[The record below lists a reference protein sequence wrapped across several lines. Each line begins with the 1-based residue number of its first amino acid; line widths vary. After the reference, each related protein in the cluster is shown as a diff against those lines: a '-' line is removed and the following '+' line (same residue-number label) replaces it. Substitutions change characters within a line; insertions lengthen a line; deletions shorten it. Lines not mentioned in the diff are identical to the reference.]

1 MRRRFPLAQ
10 PVVADAELEIGD
22 IAEGVLVDEPAA
34 LPAARTKRRLR
45 EPVNRG
51 AVFRPPQ
58 EYVPQRTADVGARH
72 VVEEALAKRTRFPGV
87 VAGRAAAMR
96 QQQAASIQFSRKP
109 SPGAQKGQQHPLRIV
124 VAAVVIQL
132 AAVVEQ
138 LARGERLAVGDLLF
152 VNTQIAV
159 AVNGFDRF
167 VGDGDLGV
175 GDRSAVHD
183 DLVHAPRPS
192 GAEACGG

>member
-96 QQQAASIQFSRKP
+96 QQQAGVDTVFQKTLA
-109 SPGAQKGQQHPLRIV
+109 GAQKGQQHPLRIV

-138 LARGERLAVGDLLF
+138 LAGESVSP
-152 VNTQIAV
+152 
-159 AVNGFDRF
+159 
-167 VGDGDLGV
+167 
-175 GDRSAVHD
+175 SAICF
-183 DLVHAPRPS
+183 S
-192 GAEACGG
+192 